1 MPEVKRAAPEWTTAC
16 PDWTRRVLAGES
28 LIPCAPLFPDEAESA
43 LSQLSE
49 LRLVDVV
56 GTPKMGEVCR
66 PWIMDFVASVFG
78 AYDPEL
84 GRRLINE
91 FFLLISKKNGKS
103 TTAAGIMMTALIR
116 NWRESAEF
124 LILAPTIEV
133 ANNSFFPARDMVRK
147 DAELSDLLHVQEHY
161 RTITHR
167 QTGAQL
173 KVVSADNE
181 TVGGKKATGVLVDE
195 LWQFGRRADAENMLR
210 EATGGLAAR
219 PEGFTIYLSTQADV
233 APAGVFRQKLL
244 YARGVRDGKI
254 ADQRFLP
261 VLYEFP
267 PDMVK
272 DGAVPKRRFWQVTNP
287 NLGASVDPE
296 FLDREYQKAQHAGA
310 ESLAGFYA
318 KHLNIEIGLA
328 LQSDRWTGA
337 DFWQARG
344 DKVLTLEALI
354 ERCEVVVIG
363 IDGGGLDDLLGLA
376 VLGRDRETRKWLHWG
391 KAWAHPIVLERR
403 KEIAPKLRD
412 LAEAGDL
419 TFVERPGDD
428 VAELADIVVDL
439 NERGLLPGKDAIG
452 VDAAGIGD
460 IVDELLSPARGLASE
475 QIVAISQGWKLMAAI
490 KTTERKVAGGEL
502 VHGAQDLMAFCV
514 GNAKVEP
521 KGNAML
527 ITKQASGSAKIDPL
541 MALFDAVSLMA
552 MNPEASERY
561 VSGTVRVL

>member
-1 MPEVKRAAPEWTTAC
+1 LPEVKRAAPEWTTAC

-28 LIPCAPLFPDEAESA
+28 LIPCAPLFPDEAASA

-78 AYDPEL
+78 AYDPEI

-296 FLDREYQKAQHAGA
+296 FLDREHQKAQHAGA

-344 DKVLTLEALI
+344 DKALTLEALL
-354 ERCEVVVIG
+354 ERSEVVVIG